1 MKLSDRVQAMQ
12 SSPIR
17 KFNPIAAE
25 TKAQGVKIYHLN
37 IGQPDIETPPVFLE
51 AIKNFDQKVLAYA
64 ESPGLP
70 ELQDAIIDYFKRFN
84 MSLERKNVLITSGGS
99 EALTLVFLSLINPGD
114 EVIVAEPYYTNY
126 LTFIQA
132 ADGVVKPVTTYA
144 EEGYKY
150 AIRERLEKVVTSKTK
165 MISLVNP
172 GNPTGCVLSREDM
185 QVICDFAKDHDLWIL
200 ADEVYREFVYDGKE
214 MTSFGQCK
222 DVEDRVI
229 IIDSV
234 SKRFS
239 ACGARIGCIVCKN
252 DDFMANVMKIAMGR
266 LCCPTLEMVGA
277 TAMYKLDPSFFDAV
291 RKEYEHR
298 RDVSY
303 AALKKIPGV
312 VCEKPGGAFYIT
324 CKLPVEN
331 AEDLLL
337 FLLKEFRDNGETVMY
352 APAEGFYATPGIGKN
367 ELRIAYILNADDMAR
382 GIELL
387 GKGIEAYK
395 AAGHK

>member
-12 SSPIR
+12 NSPIR
-17 KFNPIAAE
+17 KFNPMAAE
-25 TKAQGVKIYHLN
+25 AKAQGTKIYHLN
-37 IGQPDIETPPVFLE
+37 IGQPDIETPPVFME
-51 AIKNFDQKVLAYA
+51 AIRNFDQKVLAYA
-64 ESPGLP
+64 ESSGLA
-70 ELQDAIIDYFKRFN
+70 ELQDAIIDYFKRFD
-84 MSLERKNVLITSGGS
+84 MSLERKHVLVTSGGS

-126 LTFIQA
+126 HTFITA
-132 ADGVVKPVTTYA
+132 AEGVIKPVTTYA

-150 AIRERLEKVVTSKTK
+150 AIRERLEKVVTDKTK

-172 GNPTGCVLSREDM
+172 GNPTGCILSRDDM
-185 QVICDFAKDHDLWIL
+185 RVICDFAKEHDLWIL
-200 ADEVYREFVYDGKE
+200 ADEVYREFAYDGRE
-214 MTSFGQCK
+214 MTSFGQYP

-239 ACGARIGCIVCKN
+239 ACGARIGCLVCKN

-277 TAMYKLDPSFFDAV
+277 TAMYKMDPSFFDGV

-303 AALKKIPGV
+303 EALKKIPGV

-331 AEDLLL
+331 AEDLLV

>member
-12 SSPIR
+12 NSPIR
-17 KFNPIAAE
+17 KFNPMAAE
-25 TKAQGVKIYHLN
+25 AKAQGTKIYHLN

-70 ELQDAIIDYFKRFN
+70 ELQDAIIDYFKRFEMN
-84 MSLERKNVLITSGGS
+84 LERKNVLITSGGS

-150 AIRERLEKVVTSKTK
+150 AIRERLEKAVTDKTK

-172 GNPTGCVLSREDM
+172 GNPTGCILSREDM
-185 QVICDFAKDHDLWIL
+185 RVICDFAKDHDLWIL
-200 ADEVYREFVYDGKE
+200 ADEVYREFAYDGRE
-214 MTSFGQCK
+214 MTSFGQYP

-252 DDFMANVMKIAMGR
+252 DEFMANVMKIAMGR

-277 TAMYKLDPSFFDAV
+277 TAMYKLDPSFFDEV

-303 AALKKIPGV
+303 EALKKIPGV

-331 AEDLLL
+331 AEDLLI